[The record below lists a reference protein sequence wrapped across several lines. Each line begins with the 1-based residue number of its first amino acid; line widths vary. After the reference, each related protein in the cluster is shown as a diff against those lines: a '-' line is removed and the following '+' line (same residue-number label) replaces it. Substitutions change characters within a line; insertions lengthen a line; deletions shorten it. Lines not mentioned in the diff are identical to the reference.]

1 MTVFQQVL
9 WMFVNIRLLGREPR
23 LPQDRVR

>member
-9 WMFVNIRLLGREPR
+9 WMFVNIRVLGNNPSCHFPE
-23 LPQDRVR
+23 RV